1 VVVRSSFFLLFLSE
15 NRPFFLHAAEGLRG
29 LQFLKGR
36 ALLLFLLFSLS
47 RAHAVASIETTF
59 SLVLL
64 LLLLFFFFFFFVF
77 FLIVVVD
84 RRSGGCLAC
93 LGEEQEDKEEED
105 KEKREKRKERAA
117 KRRAPTEKK
126 TTPNDAT
133 NFSFLAF
140 EHVWSSRAKE

>member
-1 VVVRSSFFLLFLSE
+1 MVVRSSFFLLFLSE

-59 SLVLL
+59 SLVFFF
-64 LLLLFFFFFFFVF
+64 FFFFFFFVF

-84 RRSGGCLAC
+84 RRSGGWL
-93 LGEEQEDKEEED
+93 KE
-105 KEKREKRKERAA
+105 KTKKKTKRGKREKKEPKRYMRRPKKKTT
-117 KRRAPTEKK
+117 KRRA
-126 TTPNDAT
+126 T
-133 NFSFLAF
+133 NFLLLNTRVVA
-140 EHVWSSRAKE
+140 SRAKE

>member
-1 VVVRSSFFLLFLSE
+1 MVVRSSFFLLFLSE

-64 LLLLFFFFFFFVF
+64 LLLLFFFFFFVF

-84 RRSGGCLAC
+84 DRRSGGWL
-93 LGEEQEDKEEED
+93 
-105 KEKREKRKERAA
+105 KEKKKKTKEKTKCEKRKKERG
-117 KRRAPTEKK
+117 KK
-126 TTPNDAT
+126 TTQTTQRVYDV
-133 NFSFLAF
+133 LA
-140 EHVWSSRAKE
+140 

>member
-1 VVVRSSFFLLFLSE
+1 MVVRSSFFLLFLSE

-64 LLLLFFFFFFFVF
+64 LLLLLLFFFFFFVF

-84 RRSGGCLAC
+84 DRRSGGWL
-93 LGEEQEDKEEED
+93 
-105 KEKREKRKERAA
+105 KEKKKKTKEKTKCEKRKKERG
-117 KRRAPTEKK
+117 KK
-126 TTPNDAT
+126 TTQTTQRVYDV
-133 NFSFLAF
+133 LA
-140 EHVWSSRAKE
+140 

>member
-1 VVVRSSFFLLFLSE
+1 MVVRSSFFLLFLSE

-84 RRSGGCLAC
+84 DRRSGGWL
-93 LGEEQEDKEEED
+93 
-105 KEKREKRKERAA
+105 KEKKKKTKEKTKCEKRKKERG
-117 KRRAPTEKK
+117 KK
-126 TTPNDAT
+126 TTQTTQRVYDV
-133 NFSFLAF
+133 LA
-140 EHVWSSRAKE
+140 

>member
-1 VVVRSSFFLLFLSE
+1 MVVRSSFFLLFLSE

-29 LQFLKGR
+29 LQFLNGR

-64 LLLLFFFFFFFVF
+64 LLLFFFFFFFFFVF

-84 RRSGGCLAC
+84 DRRSGGWL
-93 LGEEQEDKEEED
+93 
-105 KEKREKRKERAA
+105 KEKK
-117 KRRAPTEKK
+117 KK
-126 TTPNDAT
+126 TN
-133 NFSFLAF
+133 
-140 EHVWSSRAKE
+140 KEKTKV

>member
-1 VVVRSSFFLLFLSE
+1 MVVRSSFFLLFLSE

-64 LLLLFFFFFFFVF
+64 LLLFFFFFFFFVF

-84 RRSGGCLAC
+84 DRRSGGWL
-93 LGEEQEDKEEED
+93 
-105 KEKREKRKERAA
+105 KEKKKKTKEKTKCEKRKKERG
-117 KRRAPTEKK
+117 KK
-126 TTPNDAT
+126 TTQTTQRVYDV
-133 NFSFLAF
+133 LA
-140 EHVWSSRAKE
+140 

>member
-1 VVVRSSFFLLFLSE
+1 MVVRSSFFLLFLSE

-59 SLVLL
+59 SFV
-64 LLLLFFFFFFFVF
+64 FFVFFFFFFVF

-84 RRSGGCLAC
+84 DRRSGGWL
-93 LGEEQEDKEEED
+93 
-105 KEKREKRKERAA
+105 KEKKKKTKEKTKCEKRKKERG
-117 KRRAPTEKK
+117 KK
-126 TTPNDAT
+126 TTQTTQRVYDV
-133 NFSFLAF
+133 LA
-140 EHVWSSRAKE
+140 

>member
-64 LLLLFFFFFFFVF
+64 LLLFFFFFFFFVF

-84 RRSGGCLAC
+84 DRRSGGWL
-93 LGEEQEDKEEED
+93 
-105 KEKREKRKERAA
+105 KEKKKKTKEKTKCEKRKKERG
-117 KRRAPTEKK
+117 KK
-126 TTPNDAT
+126 TTQTTQRVYDV
-133 NFSFLAF
+133 LA
-140 EHVWSSRAKE
+140 

>member
-1 VVVRSSFFLLFLSE
+1 MVVRSSFFLLFLSE

-36 ALLLFLLFSLS
+36 ALLLFLLFSPS

-64 LLLLFFFFFFFVF
+64 LLLFFFFFFFVF

-84 RRSGGCLAC
+84 DRCSGGWL
-93 LGEEQEDKEEED
+93 
-105 KEKREKRKERAA
+105 KEKKKKTKEKTKCEKRKKER
-117 KRRAPTEKK
+117 EKK
-126 TTPNDAT
+126 NDPNDAT
-133 NFSFLAF
+133 SLRR
-140 EHVWSSRAKE
+140 SCLK

>member
-1 VVVRSSFFLLFLSE
+1 MVVRSSFFLLFLSE

-64 LLLLFFFFFFFVF
+64 LLLFFFFFFFFFVF

-84 RRSGGCLAC
+84 DRRSGGWL
-93 LGEEQEDKEEED
+93 
-105 KEKREKRKERAA
+105 KEKKKKTKEKTKCEKRKKERG
-117 KRRAPTEKK
+117 KK
-126 TTPNDAT
+126 TTQTTQRVYDV
-133 NFSFLAF
+133 LA
-140 EHVWSSRAKE
+140 

>member
-1 VVVRSSFFLLFLSE
+1 MVVRSSFFLLFLSE

-64 LLLLFFFFFFFVF
+64 LLLLFFFFFFFFVF

-84 RRSGGCLAC
+84 DRRSGGWL
-93 LGEEQEDKEEED
+93 
-105 KEKREKRKERAA
+105 KEKKKKTKEKTKCEKRKKERG
-117 KRRAPTEKK
+117 KK
-126 TTPNDAT
+126 TTQTTQRVYDV
-133 NFSFLAF
+133 LA
-140 EHVWSSRAKE
+140 

>member
-1 VVVRSSFFLLFLSE
+1 MVVRSSFFLLFLSE

-64 LLLLFFFFFFFVF
+64 LLLLGRDSATSANF
-77 FLIVVVD
+77 
-84 RRSGGCLAC
+84 
-93 LGEEQEDKEEED
+93 LGEVYGI
-105 KEKREKRKERAA
+105 
-117 KRRAPTEKK
+117 APVVCS
-126 TTPNDAT
+126 NIDD
-133 NFSFLAF
+133 
-140 EHVWSSRAKE
+140 V

>member
-1 VVVRSSFFLLFLSE
+1 MVVRSSFFLLFLSE

-64 LLLLFFFFFFFVF
+64 LLLLLFFFFFFFFVF

-84 RRSGGCLAC
+84 DRRSGGWL
-93 LGEEQEDKEEED
+93 
-105 KEKREKRKERAA
+105 KEKKKKTKEKTKCEKRKKERG
-117 KRRAPTEKK
+117 KK
-126 TTPNDAT
+126 TTQTTQRVYDV
-133 NFSFLAF
+133 LA
-140 EHVWSSRAKE
+140 

>member
-1 VVVRSSFFLLFLSE
+1 MVVRSSFFLLFLSE

-59 SLVLL
+59 SLVFFF
-64 LLLLFFFFFFFVF
+64 FFFFFFFVF

-84 RRSGGCLAC
+84 RRSGGWL
-93 LGEEQEDKEEED
+93 KERNIRRQREED
-105 KEKREKRKERAA
+105 KEREKRKERAEA
-117 KRRAPTEKK
+117 THGAARKKKR
-126 TTPNDAT
+126 PNDAT
-133 NFSFLAF
+133 NFLLLNTF
-140 EHVWSSRAKE
+140 VWSSRAKE